1 MALQRS
7 CIFSYLKKAN
17 HSDIFAIW
25 NHITKYY
32 PPSHEN
38 NYYTCDYCFITYHNC
53 WNDDNFYCNKCKT
66 IRCGE
71 CPDIEQKETC
81 TTCGSITYYY
91 GGCEYCGLI
100 SQTTSC
106 HKCSVIDENAL
117 ECETCGW
124 NHTPHCN
131 VIYDPNSK
139 IARPHQK

>member
-32 PPSHEN
+32 PPPH
-38 NYYTCDYCFITYHNC
+38 YYTCDYCFNSYHNC
-53 WNDDNFYCNKCKT
+53 WNDVDFYCNKCKT
-66 IRCGE
+66 IRCEE
-71 CPDIEQKETC
+71 CPEAYEIQTC
-81 TTCGSITYYY
+81 MECGYITHCY
-91 GGCEYCGLI
+91 GNACEYCGLI
-100 SQTTSC
+100 SQNTSC
-106 HKCSVIDENAL
+106 LKCRVMNENSP